1 LANYQQK
8 KSYQSFI
15 IVASPTFWFSPLK
28 DPQYS
33 CHSHQ
38 KDQNPAYWCYQGHNN
53 VMSVLDALTMF
64 TDIWILTQ
72 TAWKSQKI
80 YVQSLSSLAS
90 RVKVNHVK
98 SGALINLSLITLENI
113 MSNYNL
119 LLDRVF
125 FKRSD
130 WIHIWFHQW
139 ASLKVYFI
147 QFS

>member
-1 LANYQQK
+1 
-8 KSYQSFI
+8 
-15 IVASPTFWFSPLK
+15 
-28 DPQYS
+28 
-33 CHSHQ
+33 
-38 KDQNPAYWCYQGHNN
+38 
-53 VMSVLDALTMF
+53 MSVLDALTMF

-130 WIHIWFHQW
+130 WIHIWFHQ
-139 ASLKVYFI
+139 
-147 QFS
+147 